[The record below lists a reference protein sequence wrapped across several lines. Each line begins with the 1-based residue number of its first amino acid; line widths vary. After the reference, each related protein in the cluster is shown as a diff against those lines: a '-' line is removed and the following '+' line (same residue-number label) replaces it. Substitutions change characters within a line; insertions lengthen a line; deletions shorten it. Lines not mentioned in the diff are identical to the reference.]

1 MAFVFNKASECK
13 DAVSAGGDT
22 AVSDCPRGL
31 PEISSFVLCRK
42 HNKPACDLHEYFNVN
57 TSFVLPVQ
65 VRGECRQNW
74 LTFSSLCP
82 ASADL
87 DLAMSALNVNLG

>member
-1 MAFVFNKASECK
+1 MQEEI
-13 DAVSAGGDT
+13 
-22 AVSDCPRGL
+22 L
-31 PEISSFVLCRK
+31 PSRIAPEDSLRLALLFCAESTTNLHVT
-42 HNKPACDLHEYFNVN
+42 ACDLHEYFNVN

-65 VRGECRQNW
+65 VRSECRQNW

-87 DLAMSALNVNLG
+87 DLAMSALNMNLG